1 MKSIYIR
8 PTNIIF
14 GQKANYFIQE
24 KSAKSLCGLENVGFL
39 SLEILKRQSDGNTVE
54 EYSVLEIEKL
64 DFKNE
69 IEEDLKN
76 ITSKRKN
83 IFNLDFTNPIL
94 MGVLNVTPDS
104 FSDGGKY
111 NTTYRALDHVRSMI
125 NYGAHI
131 IDVGGESTR
140 PGAKSVSELDEIK
153 RVSETIQLIKNK
165 FPNQIISLDTR
176 KSTVMKHGIDIGI
189 DILNDVSALDF
200 DPQSYLVVSRVLA
213 KTNYFKSFDSVY
225 AETYWQSNPTYEN
238 VLLDIFDYFENKI
251 KFLKNNGIK
260 DEQIIIDPGIGFG
273 KTLEHNL
280 EIISKISLFHSLG
293 YPIMVGPSRKSF
305 IGKIMAEKDNP
316 QRLGGT
322 IASILYS
329 YLQGIQLF
337 RVHDIQETNEALKV
351 YSQFLKQ

>member
-8 PTNIIF
+8 PTNIVF
-14 GQKANYFIQE
+14 GQKANYFIQAGT
-24 KSAKSLCGLENVGFL
+24 AKSLCGLEDVGFL
-39 SLEILKRQSDGNTVE
+39 SVEILNRQTDGNTVE
-54 EYSVLEIEKL
+54 EYSVLELEGL
-64 DFKNE
+64 DFRNE
-69 IEEDLKN
+69 IESDLNK
-76 ITSKRKN
+76 ITSKRNN
-83 IFNLDFTNPIL
+83 IYNLNFKNPIL

-111 NTTYRALDHVRSMI
+111 NTTFRALDHVKSMI
-125 NYGAHI
+125 DFGAHI

-140 PGAKSVSELDEIK
+140 PGAKSVSEQDEIT
-153 RVSETIQLIKNK
+153 RVSETIQLIKK
-165 FPNQIISLDTR
+165 KYPNQLISLDTR
-176 KSTVMKHGIDIGI
+176 KSKVMQHGLSIGV
-189 DILNDVSALDF
+189 DMLNDVSALDF
-200 DPQSYLVVSRVLA
+200 DPQSYQVVKDSGKPIVL
-213 KTNYFKSFDSVY
+213 NHSQGIPEDM
-225 AETYWQSNPTYEN
+225 QNNPTYEN

-251 KFLKNNGIK
+251 KFLKDNGIK

-305 IGKIMAEKDNP
+305 IGKIMGEKDNP

-322 IASILYS
+322 IASVLYS

-337 RVHDIQETNEALKV
+337 RVHDIQETSEALKV
-351 YSQFLKQ
+351 YSQFLKK

>member
-8 PTNIIF
+8 PTNIVF
-14 GQKANYFIQE
+14 GQKANYFIQAGT
-24 KSAKSLCGLENVGFL
+24 AKSLCGLEDVGFL
-39 SLEILKRQSDGNTVE
+39 SVEILKRKSDGNTVE
-54 EYSVLEIEKL
+54 EYSVLELERL
-64 DFKNE
+64 DFKDK
-69 IEEDLKN
+69 IQSDLNK
-76 ITSKRKN
+76 ITSKRNN
-83 IFNLDFTNPIL
+83 IFNLNYKNPIL

-111 NTTYRALDHVRSMI
+111 NTTFRALDHVKNMI
-125 NYGAHI
+125 DFGAHI

-140 PGAKSVSELDEIK
+140 PGAKSVSDQDEIV
-153 RVSETIQLIKNK
+153 RVSETIQSIKKK
-165 FPNQIISLDTR
+165 FPNQLISLDTR
-176 KSTVMKHGIDIGI
+176 KSKVMQHGISIGV
-189 DILNDVSALDF
+189 DMLNDVSALDF
-200 DPQSYLVVSRVLA
+200 DQLSYQVV
-213 KTNYFKSFDSVY
+213 KDSGKPIILNHSQGIP
-225 AETYWQSNPTYEN
+225 ENMQNNPTYDN

-251 KFLKNNGIK
+251 KFLKDNGIK

-280 EIISKISLFHSLG
+280 EIISKISIFHSLG

-305 IGKIMAEKDNP
+305 IGKIMGEKDNP

-322 IASILYS
+322 IASVLYS

-351 YSQFLKQ
+351 YSQFLNK

>member
-8 PTNIIF
+8 PTNIVF
-14 GQKANYFIQE
+14 GQKANYFIQAGT
-24 KSAKSLCGLENVGFL
+24 AKSLCGLEDVGFL
-39 SLEILKRQSDGNTVE
+39 SVEILKRQTDGNTVE
-54 EYSVLEIEKL
+54 EYSVLELEGL
-64 DFKNE
+64 DFRNE
-69 IEEDLKN
+69 IESDLNK
-76 ITSKRKN
+76 ITSKRNN
-83 IFNLDFTNPIL
+83 IYNLNFKNPIL

-111 NTTYRALDHVRSMI
+111 NTTFRALDHVKSMI
-125 NYGAHI
+125 DFGAHI

-140 PGAKSVSELDEIK
+140 PGAKSVSDQDEIT
-153 RVSETIQLIKNK
+153 RVSETIQLIKK
-165 FPNQIISLDTR
+165 KYPNQLISLDTR
-176 KSTVMKHGIDIGI
+176 KSKVMQHGLSIGV
-189 DILNDVSALDF
+189 DMLNDVSALDF
-200 DPQSYLVVSRVLA
+200 DPQSYQVVKDSGKPIVL
-213 KTNYFKSFDSVY
+213 NHSQGIPEDM
-225 AETYWQSNPTYEN
+225 QNNPTYEN

-251 KFLKNNGIK
+251 KFLKDNGIK

-305 IGKIMAEKDNP
+305 IGKIMGEKDNP

-322 IASILYS
+322 IASVLYS

-337 RVHDIQETNEALKV
+337 RVHDIQETSEALKV
-351 YSQFLKQ
+351 YSQFLKK

>member
-8 PTNIIF
+8 PTNIVF
-14 GQKANYFIQE
+14 GQKANYFIQAGT
-24 KSAKSLCGLENVGFL
+24 AKSFCGLEDVGFL
-39 SLEILKRQSDGNTVE
+39 SVEILKRKSDGNTVE
-54 EYSVLEIEKL
+54 EYSVLELERL
-64 DFKNE
+64 DFKDE
-69 IEEDLKN
+69 IQSDLNK
-76 ITSKRKN
+76 ITSKRNN
-83 IFNLDFTNPIL
+83 IFNLNYKNPIL

-111 NTTYRALDHVRSMI
+111 NTTFRALDHVKNMI
-125 NYGAHI
+125 DFGAHI

-140 PGAKSVSELDEIK
+140 PGAKSVSEEDEIA
-153 RVSETIQLIKNK
+153 RVSETIQSIKK
-165 FPNQIISLDTR
+165 KYPNQLISLDTR
-176 KSTVMKHGIDIGI
+176 KSKVMQHGISIGV
-189 DILNDVSALDF
+189 DMLNDVSALDF
-200 DPQSYLVVSRVLA
+200 DQLSYQVV
-213 KTNYFKSFDSVY
+213 KDSGKPIILNHSQGIP
-225 AETYWQSNPTYEN
+225 ENMQNNPTYDN

-251 KFLKNNGIK
+251 KFLKDNGIK

-280 EIISKISLFHSLG
+280 EIISKISIFHSLG

-305 IGKIMAEKDNP
+305 IGKIMGEKDNP

-322 IASILYS
+322 IASVLYS

-351 YSQFLKQ
+351 YSQFLNK

>member
-8 PTNIIF
+8 PTNIVF
-14 GQKANYFIQE
+14 GQKANYFIQAGT
-24 KSAKSLCGLENVGFL
+24 AKSLCGLEDVGFL
-39 SLEILKRQSDGNTVE
+39 SVEILKRKSDGNTVE
-54 EYSVLEIEKL
+54 EYSVLELERL
-64 DFKNE
+64 DFKDK
-69 IEEDLKN
+69 IQSDLNK
-76 ITSKRKN
+76 ITSKRNN
-83 IFNLDFTNPIL
+83 IFNLNFKNPIL

-111 NTTYRALDHVRSMI
+111 NTTFRALDHVKNMI
-125 NYGAHI
+125 DFGAHI

-140 PGAKSVSELDEIK
+140 PGAKSVSDQDEIV
-153 RVSETIQLIKNK
+153 RVSETIQSIKKK
-165 FPNQIISLDTR
+165 FPNQLISLDTR
-176 KSTVMKHGIDIGI
+176 KSKVMQHGISIGV
-189 DILNDVSALDF
+189 DMLNDVSALDF
-200 DPQSYLVVSRVLA
+200 DQLSYQVV
-213 KTNYFKSFDSVY
+213 KDSGKPIILNHSQGIP
-225 AETYWQSNPTYEN
+225 ENMQNNPTYDN

-251 KFLKNNGIK
+251 KFLKDNGIK

-305 IGKIMAEKDNP
+305 IGKIMGEKDNP

-322 IASILYS
+322 IASVLYS

-337 RVHDIQETNEALKV
+337 RVHDIQETSEALKV
-351 YSQFLKQ
+351 YSQFLKK

>member
-14 GQKANYFIQE
+14 GQKANYFIQAGT
-24 KSAKSLCGLENVGFL
+24 AKSLCGLEDVGFL
-39 SLEILKRQSDGNTVE
+39 SVEILKRKSDGNKVE
-54 EYSVLEIEKL
+54 EYSVLELERL
-64 DFKNE
+64 DFRDE
-69 IEEDLKN
+69 IQSDLNK
-76 ITSKRKN
+76 IVSKRNN
-83 IFNLDFTNPIL
+83 IFNLNFKNPIL

-111 NTTYRALDHVRSMI
+111 NTTFRALDHVKNMI
-125 NYGAHI
+125 DFGANI

-140 PGAKSVSELDEIK
+140 PGAKSVSDQDEIV
-153 RVSETIQLIKNK
+153 RVSETIQSIKK
-165 FPNQIISLDTR
+165 KYPNQLISLDTR
-176 KSTVMKHGIDIGI
+176 KSKVMQHGISIGV
-189 DILNDVSALDF
+189 DMLNDVSALDF
-200 DPQSYLVVSRVLA
+200 DQLSYQVV
-213 KTNYFKSFDSVY
+213 KDSGKPIILNHSQGIP
-225 AETYWQSNPTYEN
+225 ENMQNNPTYDN

-251 KFLKNNGIK
+251 KFLKDNGIK

-280 EIISKISLFHSLG
+280 EIISKISIFHSLG

-305 IGKIMAEKDNP
+305 IGKIMGEKDNP

-322 IASILYS
+322 IASVLYS

-337 RVHDIQETNEALKV
+337 RVHDIQETSEALKV
-351 YSQFLKQ
+351 YSQFLNK

>member
-8 PTNIIF
+8 PTNIVF
-14 GQKANYFIQE
+14 GQKANYFIQAGT
-24 KSAKSLCGLENVGFL
+24 AKSLCGLEDVGFL
-39 SLEILKRQSDGNTVE
+39 SVEILKRQTDGNTVE
-54 EYSVLEIEKL
+54 EDSVLELEGL
-64 DFKNE
+64 DFRNE
-69 IEEDLKN
+69 IESDLNK
-76 ITSKRKN
+76 ITSKRNN
-83 IFNLDFTNPIL
+83 IYNLNFKNPIL

-111 NTTYRALDHVRSMI
+111 NTTFRALDHVKSMI
-125 NYGAHI
+125 DFGAHI

-140 PGAKSVSELDEIK
+140 PGAKSVSEQDEIT
-153 RVSETIQLIKNK
+153 RVSETIQLIKK
-165 FPNQIISLDTR
+165 KYPNQLISLDTR
-176 KSTVMKHGIDIGI
+176 KSKVMQHGLSIGV
-189 DILNDVSALDF
+189 DMLNDVSALDF
-200 DPQSYLVVSRVLA
+200 DPQSYQVIKDSGKPIVL
-213 KTNYFKSFDSVY
+213 NHSQGIPEDM
-225 AETYWQSNPTYEN
+225 QNNPTYEN

-251 KFLKNNGIK
+251 KFLKDNGIK

-305 IGKIMAEKDNP
+305 IGKIMGEKDNP

-322 IASILYS
+322 IASVLYS

-337 RVHDIQETNEALKV
+337 RVHDIQETSEALKV
-351 YSQFLKQ
+351 YSQFLKK

>member
-8 PTNIIF
+8 PTNIVF

-24 KSAKSLCGLENVGFL
+24 GTAKSLCGLEDIGFL
-39 SLEILKRQSDGNTVE
+39 SAEILKRQSDKNIVE
-54 EYSVLEIEKL
+54 EYNVIDLDKL
-64 DFKNE
+64 DFRGE
-69 IEEDLKN
+69 IESDLIK
-76 ITSKRKN
+76 ITSKRN
-83 IFNLDFTNPIL
+83 DILNLNFQNPIL

-111 NTTYRALDHVRSMI
+111 NTTFRALDHVKNMI
-125 NYGAHI
+125 DFGAHI

-140 PGAKSVSELDEIK
+140 PGAKSVSEQDEIT
-153 RVSETIQLIKNK
+153 RISETIQLIKK
-165 FPNQIISLDTR
+165 KHPNQLVSLDTR
-176 KSTVMKHGIDIGI
+176 KSKVMQHGLSIGV
-189 DILNDVSALDF
+189 DLLNDVSALDF
-200 DPQSYLVVSRVLA
+200 DQQSFQVV
-213 KTNYFKSFDSVY
+213 KDSGKPIILNHSQGIP
-225 AETYWQSNPTYEN
+225 ENMQNNPTYDN

-305 IGKIMAEKDNP
+305 IGKIMGEKDNP

-322 IASILYS
+322 IASVLYS

-337 RVHDIQETNEALKV
+337 RVHDIQETSEALKV
-351 YSQFLKQ
+351 YSEFLKK

>member
-8 PTNIIF
+8 PTNIVF
-14 GQKANYFIQE
+14 GQKANYFIQAGT
-24 KSAKSLCGLENVGFL
+24 AKSLCGLEDVGFL
-39 SLEILKRQSDGNTVE
+39 SVEILKRKSDGNTVE
-54 EYSVLEIEKL
+54 EYSVLELERL
-64 DFKNE
+64 DFKDE
-69 IEEDLKN
+69 IQSDLNK
-76 ITSKRKN
+76 ITSKRNN
-83 IFNLDFTNPIL
+83 IFNLNFKNPIL

-111 NTTYRALDHVRSMI
+111 NTTFRALDHVKNMI
-125 NYGAHI
+125 DFGAHI

-140 PGAKSVSELDEIK
+140 PGAKSVSDQDEIV
-153 RVSETIQLIKNK
+153 RVSETIQSIKK
-165 FPNQIISLDTR
+165 KYPNQLISLDTR
-176 KSTVMKHGIDIGI
+176 KSKVMQHGISIGV
-189 DILNDVSALDF
+189 DMLNDVSALDF
-200 DPQSYLVVSRVLA
+200 DQLSYQVV
-213 KTNYFKSFDSVY
+213 KDSGKPIILNHSQGIP
-225 AETYWQSNPTYEN
+225 ENMQNNPTYDN

-251 KFLKNNGIK
+251 KFLKDNGIK

-280 EIISKISLFHSLG
+280 EIISKISIFHSLG

-305 IGKIMAEKDNP
+305 IGKIMGEKDNP

-322 IASILYS
+322 IASVLYS

-351 YSQFLKQ
+351 YSQFLNK

>member
-8 PTNIIF
+8 PTNIVF
-14 GQKANYFIQE
+14 GQKANYFIQAGT
-24 KSAKSLCGLENVGFL
+24 AKSLCGLEDVGFL
-39 SLEILKRQSDGNTVE
+39 SVEILKRQTDGNTVE
-54 EYSVLEIEKL
+54 EYSVLELEGL
-64 DFKNE
+64 DFRNE
-69 IEEDLKN
+69 IESDLNK
-76 ITSKRKN
+76 ITSKRNN
-83 IFNLDFTNPIL
+83 IYNLNFKNPIL

-111 NTTYRALDHVRSMI
+111 NTTFRALDHVKSMI
-125 NYGAHI
+125 DFGAHI

-140 PGAKSVSELDEIK
+140 PGAKSVSEQDEIT
-153 RVSETIQLIKNK
+153 RVSETIQLIKK
-165 FPNQIISLDTR
+165 KYPNQLISLDTR
-176 KSTVMKHGIDIGI
+176 KSKVMQHGLSIGV
-189 DILNDVSALDF
+189 DMLNDVSALDF
-200 DPQSYLVVSRVLA
+200 DPQSYQVVKDSGKPIVL
-213 KTNYFKSFDSVY
+213 NHSQGIPEDM
-225 AETYWQSNPTYEN
+225 QNNPTYEN

-251 KFLKNNGIK
+251 KFLKDNGIK

-305 IGKIMAEKDNP
+305 IGKIMGEKDNP

-322 IASILYS
+322 IASVLYS

-337 RVHDIQETNEALKV
+337 RVHDIQETSEALKV
-351 YSQFLKQ
+351 YSQFLNK

>member
-8 PTNIIF
+8 PTNIVF
-14 GQKANYFIQE
+14 GQKANYFIQAGT
-24 KSAKSLCGLENVGFL
+24 AKSLCGLEDVGFL
-39 SLEILKRQSDGNTVE
+39 SVEILKRQTDGNTVE
-54 EYSVLEIEKL
+54 EYSVLELEGL
-64 DFKNE
+64 DFRNE
-69 IEEDLKN
+69 IESDLNK
-76 ITSKRKN
+76 ITSKRNN
-83 IFNLDFTNPIL
+83 IYNLNFKNPIL

-111 NTTYRALDHVRSMI
+111 NTTFRALDHVKSMI
-125 NYGAHI
+125 DFGAHI

-140 PGAKSVSELDEIK
+140 PGAKSVSEQDEIT
-153 RVSETIQLIKNK
+153 RVSETIQLIKK
-165 FPNQIISLDTR
+165 KYPNQLISLDTR
-176 KSTVMKHGIDIGI
+176 KSKVMQHGLSIGV
-189 DILNDVSALDF
+189 DMLNDVSALDF
-200 DPQSYLVVSRVLA
+200 DPQSYQVV
-213 KTNYFKSFDSVY
+213 KDSGKPIILNHSQGIP
-225 AETYWQSNPTYEN
+225 EDMQNNPTYEN

-251 KFLKNNGIK
+251 KFLKDNGIK

-305 IGKIMAEKDNP
+305 IGKIMGEKDNP

-322 IASILYS
+322 IASVLYS

-337 RVHDIQETNEALKV
+337 RVHDIQETSEALKV
-351 YSQFLKQ
+351 YSQFLKK

>member
-8 PTNIIF
+8 PTNIVF
-14 GQKANYFIQE
+14 GQKAI
-24 KSAKSLCGLENVGFL
+24 
-39 SLEILKRQSDGNTVE
+39 KRQSDGNTIE

-69 IEEDLKN
+69 IENDLNN

-83 IFNLDFTNPIL
+83 FFNLNFTNPIL

-176 KSTVMKHGIDIGI
+176 KSMVMKHGIDIGV

-200 DPQSYLVVSRVLA
+200 DPQSYLVV
-213 KTNYFKSFDSVY
+213 KDSGKPIILNHS
-225 AETYWQSNPTYEN
+225 QG
-238 VLLDIFDYFENKI
+238 
-251 KFLKNNGIK
+251 LKNNGIK

-305 IGKIMAEKDNP
+305 IGKIMGEKDNP